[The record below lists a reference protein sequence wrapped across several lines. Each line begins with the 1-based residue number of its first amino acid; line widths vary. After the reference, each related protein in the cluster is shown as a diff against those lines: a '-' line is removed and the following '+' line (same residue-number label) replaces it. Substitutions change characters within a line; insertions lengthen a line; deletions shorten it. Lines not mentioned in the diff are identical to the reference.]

1 VTRLSVLF
9 IDNFDSFSFNLVDE
23 FEKRGCAVSVWRND
37 IPAARALELALAL
50 PAPRLIVISPGPG
63 RPESAGCCVEL
74 IRLARGRIPMLG
86 VCLGHQAMVAALGG
100 TVAGAGEIV
109 HGKAS
114 KIEHDGEGVFAGL
127 PDPLTVGRYH
137 SLVGTT
143 IPDGLQVRAR
153 CGELVMAVSNN
164 EERLIGLQ
172 FHPES
177 ILTPEGGILLQSILE
192 WAQSW
197 PEAETQCAST

>member
-1 VTRLSVLF
+1 VSLSVLF
-9 IDNFDSFSFNLVDE
+9 VDNFDSFSFNLVDE
-23 FEKRGCAVSVWRND
+23 FQKRGCTVSVWRND
-37 IPAARALELALAL
+37 LPAERALELALAM

-63 RPESAGCCVEL
+63 HPESAGCCVEL
-74 IRLARGRIPMLG
+74 IRLARGRVPVLG

-114 KIEHDGEGVFAGL
+114 KIEHDGEGPFADL
-127 PDPLTVGRYH
+127 PNPMTVGRYH

-143 IPDGLQVRAR
+143 IPSALKVRAR
-153 CGELVMAVSNN
+153 CGELVMAVSNA

-177 ILTPEGGILLQSILE
+177 ILTPQGGILLQSILE
-192 WAQSW
+192 WAASW
-197 PEAETQCAST
+197 PGAEAES